1 MSLSIIGIIVAL
13 ICLMILVYKKVNIIL
28 ASIICCLI
36 TAFFS
41 GLPLLTSLK
50 ESYMPGFAEFI
61 INNFLIFAFSAL
73 FGKLMEV
80 SGAAASFAKMMY
92 SVLGTKYSV
101 FGCMIAT
108 SLLVYGGV
116 SNFVIVFTMF
126 PIFRSVF
133 KKADLPHTLIP
144 GVIYAASATYAASML
159 PGTPSLNNLIPM
171 QYLDTPATAAP
182 VVGLICS
189 IVTMV
194 LIFLYFQ
201 YEFNKARKLGQHFES
216 AAISNENESIEET
229 KGSVSEGLI
238 ATIPMITLVVSLNL
252 FSLDILVSMTISILI
267 AIVIYHKNLSGKIGS
282 SIHDG
287 FGSAGTAVLNT
298 SAVVG
303 FGAVVKASTGFQ
315 TIINALLGIG
325 GTPLLSLGIATTLIA
340 GATGSGTGGLG
351 IAMQVLADHYLSMG
365 LNPEII
371 HRVASI
377 ASIGL
382 DSLPHNGLVVTVI
395 LACGCNH
402 KQSYKPTFVTSV
414 VITLIALAVAIVTG
428 SILYP
433 L

>member
-133 KKADLPHTLIP
+133 KKANLPHTLIP

-267 AIVIYHKNLSGKIGS
+267 AIVIYHKNLSGI
-282 SIHDG
+282 
-287 FGSAGTAVLNT
+287 GSAGTAVLNT

-303 FGAVVKASTGFQ
+303 FGAVVKATTGFQ

-340 GATGSGTGGLG
+340 GATSSGTGGLG

-402 KQSYKPTFVTSV
+402 KQSYKPIFVTSV